1 MTKIPSLQSQE
12 TSNEFN
18 RFRELTR
25 LILQVPK
32 SEVDKKLKARIRKR
46 SRSKRKKN

>member
-1 MTKIPSLQSQE
+1 MNATSQPNN
-12 TSNEFN
+12 SEFE

-32 SEVDKKLKARIRKR
+32 SEVTPKLKARLRKR
-46 SRSKRKKN
+46 SRNKTNKKPNA